1 MYLLDASSIIL
12 PGVKLQALSSSDDD
26 LRMNSQ
32 GVNLAQGLQSTA
44 SPEISSQIIGALS
57 QPQAIRAIS
66 SQPDEINDL
75 QHVRKDLCFP
85 VTIDESLFT
94 EIMHPKS
101 QEDLEKYLPWRYLVR
116 DIFQPKTKAL
126 KK

>member
-32 GVNLAQGLQSTA
+32 GVNLLQGLESTVSSKTA
-44 SPEISSQIIGALS
+44 SQTIAALS
-57 QPQAIRAIS
+57 QDQAIRAI